1 MIIDVTKYEKTI
13 NELLS
18 RFKIPRQDR
27 DDAKQECFLHL
38 MLNTGALLSAQNDP
52 AQNDRAFA
60 EVLCKNRILD
70 IMRGNKRVIK
80 TESLDDPRSRQ
91 HAEKISGLLDLGI
104 TDEQLQEA
112 VVKIPEYDQYQVIH
126 SVYIEGKTEE
136 RTAKDLKMTRRQVQ
150 HRKEK
155 GIAAVKK
162 YFQENV

>member
-1 MIIDVTKYEKTI
+1 MTIDVTKYEKTI

-18 RFKIPRQDR
+18 KFKIPRQDR

-38 MLNTGALLSAQNDP
+38 MLNTDALSSAQNDR
-52 AQNDRAFA
+52 DFA

-70 IMRGNKRVIK
+70 IMRGNKRGIK

-112 VVKIPEYDQYQVIH
+112 VIKIPKYDQYQVIH

-136 RTAKDLKMTRRQVQ
+136 QTAKDLKMTRRQVSF
-150 HRKEK
+150 RKEK

>member
-18 RFKIPRQDR
+18 KFKIPRQDR

-38 MLNTGALLSAQNDP
+38 MLNTDALLS

-70 IMRGNKRVIK
+70 IMRGNKRGIK

-91 HAEKISGLLDLGI
+91 HAEKISGLLGLGI

-136 RTAKDLKMTRRQVQ
+136 QTAKDLKMTRRQVQ